1 MFLKHTFKIRLSGIF
16 HEKRRKI
23 SEKFFQKRVAIY
35 VNRTYYIIEVEQ
47 SGAKFQ

>member
-1 MFLKHTFKIRLSGIF
+1 MGKIDEKSRTF
-16 HEKRRKI
+16 RK
-23 SEKFFQKRVAIY
+23 KFFQKRVAIY